1 MVVLVAGGRRSP
13 LLFRGSFSQFPR
25 CCLEAALQ
33 PWRFLYFR
41 RRGILTFCKSPL
53 KLALAS
59 RDIPGIQQID
69 APQNIKNQSTLLYGH
84 RTRGYLRKF
93 HILGNV
99 HTRRGF
105 WLRREPLMGK
115 RGGGG
120 VALTNHRYPPPIHFY
135 PSRTELCDGARRA
148 NKSMLG
154 QAPRRNS
161 RLGAWALAST
171 IQHPS
176 LLP

>member
-25 CCLEAALQ
+25 CCLETALQ
-33 PWRFLYFR
+33 PWRFLFSR
-41 RRGILTFCKSPL
+41 QRGILTFCKSPL

-120 VALTNHRYPPPIHFY
+120 W
-135 PSRTELCDGARRA
+135 RRA
-148 NKSMLG
+148 HQPPLSATYPFLP
-154 QAPRRNS
+154 QPYRIVRRS
-161 RLGAWALAST
+161 ETRE
-171 IQHPS
+171 
-176 LLP
+176 

>member
-1 MVVLVAGGRRSP
+1 MGGGVRIRSVIRFPLFIFLLSFPASTWLCWWLEVVGLLCFSVALSLSSHVAVWRQLCS
-13 LLFRGSFSQFPR
+13 RGDFY
-25 CCLEAALQ
+25 
-33 PWRFLYFR
+33 FLDNA
-41 RRGILTFCKSPL
+41 GILTFCKSPL

-69 APQNIKNQSTLLYGH
+69 APQNIKNQPTLLYGH

-105 WLRREPLMGK
+105 CLRREPLTGK

-120 VALTNHRYPPPIHFY
+120 W
-135 PSRTELCDGARRA
+135 RRA
-148 NKSMLG
+148 HQPPLSATYPFLP
-154 QAPRRNS
+154 QPYRIVRRS
-161 RLGAWALAST
+161 ETRE
-171 IQHPS
+171 
-176 LLP
+176 